1 MSQHLSDKKDVDDYF
16 NKKLYIDLGNYKINQ
31 EDSFDDSDLKSSF
44 DLTSNVNNGK
54 FTLQNCLSKDL
65 LETLDCFS
73 PINEFKKEEIKP
85 DSFNLDETNDN
96 SILFHSSRKS
106 NSIDEDLIQNSYAQD
121 KIIKDIIPLIDN
133 NYSFIPKNFNLK
145 KNKVKRITK
154 ERPGDWICFFC
165 HNLNF
170 SFRIK
175 CNRCGIS
182 KEISEIEKFK
192 NIG

>member
-16 NKKLYIDLGNYKINQ
+16 NKKLYIDLGKYKINQ

-73 PINEFKKEEIKP
+73 PINECKKEEIKP

-96 SILFHSSRKS
+96 SIWDNKKLLEELQELGSDIFTGFEESELFGEELDEKDNDFLNEIIEDTGRTNLLIKYQCK
-106 NSIDEDLIQNSYAQD
+106 NLEQFNEIMNFIESI
-121 KIIKDIIPLIDN
+121 
-133 NYSFIPKNFNLK
+133 
-145 KNKVKRITK
+145 K
-154 ERPGDWICFFC
+154 E
-165 HNLNF
+165 
-170 SFRIK
+170 K
-175 CNRCGIS
+175 Y
-182 KEISEIEKFK
+182 E
-192 NIG
+192 

>member
-16 NKKLYIDLGNYKINQ
+16 NKKLYIDLGKYKMNQ

-44 DLTSNVNNGK
+44 DLTSNLNNGK

-145 KNKVKRITK
+145 KNK
-154 ERPGDWICFFC
+154 
-165 HNLNF
+165 
-170 SFRIK
+170 S
-175 CNRCGIS
+175 
-182 KEISEIEKFK
+182 
-192 NIG
+192 